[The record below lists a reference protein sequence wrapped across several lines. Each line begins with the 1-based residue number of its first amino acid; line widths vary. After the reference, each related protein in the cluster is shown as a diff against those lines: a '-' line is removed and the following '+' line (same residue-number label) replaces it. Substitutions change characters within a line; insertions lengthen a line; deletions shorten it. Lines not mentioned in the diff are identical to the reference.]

1 MYSKGVK
8 GIFKYFGIV
17 IPVLILF
24 SCKSSKISSIQELNS
39 NCNQQNLYNYTV
51 KDFPEPFYNLNL
63 DTALLVRFSEGGLK
77 IANSIGIIDLLSEY
91 VEAEKKYNS
100 TPSIENKI
108 NILDLD
114 RKLSNAIQR
123 ASLEISAVA
132 SEIDCEE
139 ERADQISYYLK
150 KREDDRETKLTVAAI
165 SVGAIATIT
174 SGILFA
180 TDENKNMEYVIEVG
194 GSIAEAVLGFM
205 IFTSKP
211 KVEFYHPRNHLEEI
225 WNGKETSLL
234 FPAHVWYYFNYYNPK
249 KPEEPSLRV
258 QILKG
263 WKAIYEWEKN
273 ENKHKQNMISLFFGK
288 GGLYTSESLKARARM
303 LDQLQANITLMKQDL
318 TKLATYLEKK

>member
-8 GIFKYFGIV
+8 QIFKYIGIV
-17 IPVLILF
+17 IPAIILF
-24 SCKSSKISSIQELNS
+24 SCKSSRIASIQELNS

-51 KDFPEPFYNLNL
+51 EDFPEPFYNLKL
-63 DTALLVRFSEGGLK
+63 DTALVGRFSEGGLK
-77 IANSIGIIDLLSEY
+77 IANAIGIIGLLTDY
-91 VEAEKKYNS
+91 VDAEKKYNT
-100 TPSIENKI
+100 TPSIENKVR
-108 NILDLD
+108 ILDLD
-114 RKLSNAIQR
+114 RRLANAIQR

-165 SVGAIATIT
+165 SVGAIATIA

-180 TDENKNMEYVIEVG
+180 TDKDKDLEYAVEVG

-225 WNGKETSLL
+225 WNGKETSML
-234 FPAHVWYYFNYYNPK
+234 FPAHVWYYFNYYNPD
-249 KPEEPSLRV
+249 KPNEPSLRV

-273 ENKHKQNMISLFFGK
+273 ENKHKQNLIALFFGK
-288 GGLYTSESLKARARM
+288 GGQYTSEHLKARARM

-318 TKLATYLEKK
+318 TKLATYLEKE

>member
-1 MYSKGVK
+1 MYSREVK
-8 GIFKYFGIV
+8 SIVRHLGIV
-17 IPVLILF
+17 FPILFLF
-24 SCKSSKISSIQELNS
+24 SCKSSKLSSIQELNS

-51 KDFPEPFYNLNL
+51 DNFPEPFYNLKL
-63 DTALLVRFSEGGLK
+63 DTALVGRFSEGGLK
-77 IANSIGIIDLLSEY
+77 IANAIGIIDLLTDY
-91 VEAEKKYNS
+91 VEAEKRYNS

-165 SVGAIATIT
+165 SVGAIATIA

-180 TDENKNMEYVIEVG
+180 TNENNDMEYVVEVG
-194 GSIAEAVLGFM
+194 GSIAEAILGFM

-263 WKAIYEWEKN
+263 WKAIYEWEEK
-273 ENKHKQNMISLFFGK
+273 ESKHKQNMVALFFGK
-288 GGLYTSESLKARARM
+288 GGQYTSESLKARARM

-318 TKLATYLEKK
+318 TKLATYLEKE